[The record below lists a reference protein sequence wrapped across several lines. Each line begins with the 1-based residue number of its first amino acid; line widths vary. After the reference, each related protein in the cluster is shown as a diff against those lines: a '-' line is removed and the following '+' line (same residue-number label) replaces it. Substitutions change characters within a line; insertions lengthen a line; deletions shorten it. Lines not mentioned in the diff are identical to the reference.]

1 MLNYAN
7 LSDVDF
13 EELAK
18 DVMEQKLGIK
28 LHTFAKGRD
37 GGIDIVDDISQCNHL
52 IQVKHYYKS
61 NFSNLKST
69 LIKEAKNVNN
79 LKPKQ
84 YYIFTSLS
92 LTPKDI
98 NIIYDLFR
106 EYMKSPHHNI
116 IHLND
121 IENFLNEHEDIIK
134 KHYKLWLSYSGILDK
149 IKSEDVVIDSDSLKC
164 KIEEHN
170 NMYVKTRVFSEALNI
185 LDQHRALLLVGP
197 PGIGKTITSEMIVLK
212 YLSEGYSVRYTTD
225 GENLSG
231 LKKSLSD
238 NHDKKEI
245 IFLDDCFG
253 QCYFKMKDTQ
263 SNELLSLL
271 MHVKMNNNKILLLNS
286 RVTILNEAKKNNE
299 ELSRE
304 IGNNK
309 VKLKMLDIKDISNVE
324 KARIFYNHL
333 FFNEIPQEYREN
345 IRLNRGY
352 LKIILHKNFTP
363 RIIEYITRKNV
374 FKDIKPEKYTEF
386 ILDKLNNPEGIWQN
400 EFTNRLEQQD
410 RILLMIL
417 YSLTNTSIPLDFLKR
432 CYNRIISKQASL
444 DSTIDHFSESI
455 KRLLG
460 SFIDFYDKEDKI
472 MVGVVNP
479 SVNDFLKN
487 YIENNISGK
496 SNLISNAVAI
506 LQLVRLLPMKEAYSK
521 IIELVKTASI
531 LEMEF
536 QTDNEKD
543 DYIIYYIATCQ
554 IKNKEYDKIIE
565 NFILNPHGI
574 YMSIYNL
581 FMNKT
586 VTMRELLSQEM
597 INFYNLDTFFH
608 EHNYQIISDATLEED
623 LESIVSLINKI
634 NHLFLVGDREKFIDA
649 VYKNLSIA
657 TDRFYEDIDYFD
669 ELASNIIPHIVK
681 ANSDELTGE
690 VDIDS
695 AEYGLVRIVGQEVD
709 CKAQEILGKLP
720 EDILLEFEKRYNYP
734 QFIYEAKDLIEDYIR
749 SEEYSC
755 EERFKIG
762 SNIEGIKEIIQIFE
776 R

>member
-98 NIIYDLFR
+98 NLIYGLFR

-134 KHYKLWLSYSGILDK
+134 RHYKLWLNYSGILDK
-149 IKSEDVVIDSDSLKC
+149 IKSEDVVIDSDSLKG

-238 NHDKKEI
+238 NRNKKEI

-299 ELSRE
+299 ELSKE
-304 IGNNK
+304 IGNDK
-309 VKLKMLDIKDISNVE
+309 IKLKMLDIKDISNVE

-333 FFNEIPQEYREN
+333 FFNEIPKEYRKN
-345 IRLNRGY
+345 IKIDSGY
-352 LKIILHKNFTP
+352 LKIILHENFTP
-363 RIIEYITRKNV
+363 RIIEYVTRKNV
-374 FKDIKPEKYTEF
+374 FKDIKPENYTEF
-386 ILDKLNNPEGIWQN
+386 ILDKLNNPEEIWKN
-400 EFTNRLEQQD
+400 EFTNRLNQPD
-410 RILLMIL
+410 RVLLMVL
-417 YSLTNTSIPLDFLKR
+417 YSLTNTAVPLDFLKR
-432 CYNRIISKQASL
+432 CYSRIISKQASL
-444 DSTIDHFSESI
+444 DSTIDHFSEST
-455 KRLLG
+455 KRLSG
-460 SFIDFYDKEDKI
+460 SFIISYAKEDKP
-472 MVGVVNP
+472 MVGVINP

-487 YIENNISGK
+487 YINNNISGK
-496 SNLISNAVAI
+496 SDLISDAVAV
-506 LQLVRLLPMKEAYSK
+506 LQLVRLLPKEEASSK
-521 IIELVKTASI
+521 IIELVRTASI
-531 LEMEF
+531 LETEF
-536 QTDNEKD
+536 QTDKEKD
-543 DYIIYYIATCQ
+543 DYVIYYIATYR
-554 IKNKEYDKIIE
+554 IKNKEYIKIIE

-574 YMSIYNL
+574 YIFTYDL
-581 FMNKT
+581 FMNKA
-586 VTMRELLSQEM
+586 VIMRELLSKEM
-597 INFYNLDTFFH
+597 INFYNLEAFLY
-608 EHNYQIISDATLEED
+608 ENKYKIISDSTFEES
-623 LESIVSLINKI
+623 LKNIVNLINEI
-634 NHLFLVGDREKFIDA
+634 NYLFLVGDREKFIDV
-649 VYKNLSIA
+649 VYENLSIA
-657 TDRFYEDIDYFD
+657 TDNFYGDMDYFG
-669 ELASNIIPHIVK
+669 ELANENIPYVVESKSNEF
-681 ANSDELTGE
+681 NGE
-690 VDIDS
+690 VDIYK
-695 AEYGLVRIVGQEVD
+695 AEYELIRIIEQEFD
-709 CKAQEILGKLP
+709 RKAQEILGKLP
-720 EDILLEFEKRYNYP
+720 EDILLEFKKRYNYP

>member
-13 EELAK
+13 EDLAK

-37 GGIDIVDDISQCNHL
+37 GGVDLVDDVNQCDHL
-52 IQVKHYYKS
+52 IQVKHYYRS
-61 NFSNLKST
+61 NFSNLKSA
-69 LIKEAKNVNN
+69 LQKEVEKVNN

-92 LTPKDI
+92 LTPE
-98 NIIYDLFR
+98 NIKTIYGLF
-106 EYMKSPHHNI
+106 EIYMESPHHNI
-116 IHLND
+116 IHLNN
-121 IENFLNEHEDIIK
+121 IEDFLNKHEDIVK

-149 IKSEDVVIDSDSLKC
+149 IKSEDVIIDSDSLKG
-164 KIEEHN
+164 KIEEHKD
-170 NMYVKTRVFSEALNI
+170 MYVMTRIFSEALNI
-185 LDQHRALLLVGP
+185 LDHHRALLLVGP

-212 YLSEGYSVRYTTD
+212 YLSEGYSVKYTTD

-253 QCYFKMKDTQ
+253 QCYFNMKDTQ

-299 ELSRE
+299 ELSQE
-304 IGNNK
+304 IGNDK

-333 FFNEIPQEYREN
+333 FFNKIPKEYREG
-345 IRLNRGY
+345 IRFNRGY

-363 RIIEYITRKNV
+363 RIIEYVTRKNV
-374 FKDIKPEKYTEF
+374 FKDIKPENYTEF
-386 ILDKLNNPEGIWQN
+386 ILNKLNNPEEIWQN
-400 EFTNRLEQQD
+400 EFINRLKQQD
-410 RILLMIL
+410 RILLMVL

-432 CYNRIISKQASL
+432 CYSRIASKQAL
-444 DSTIDHFSESI
+444 FDSTIDHFSESI
-455 KRLLG
+455 KRLSG
-460 SFIDFYDKEDKI
+460 SFISFYDKEDKI
-472 MVGVVNP
+472 MVGVINP

-496 SNLISNAVAI
+496 SDLICNTMAV
-506 LQLVRLLPMKEAYSK
+506 LQLVRLLPKEEASSK
-521 IIELVKTASI
+521 IIKLVETARI
-531 LEMEF
+531 LELEF
-536 QTDNEKD
+536 QTDKEKD
-543 DYIIYYIATCQ
+543 DYVIYHIAAYR
-554 IKNKEYDKIIE
+554 IKNKDYDKIIE
-565 NFILNPHGI
+565 NFILNPHSI
-574 YMSIYNL
+574 YVFTYNL
-581 FMNKT
+581 FINKAII
-586 VTMRELLSQEM
+586 MRELLSKEM
-597 INFYNLDTFFH
+597 IKFYNLETFFC
-608 EHNYQIISDATLEED
+608 EHKYKIIYDATLGGS
-623 LESIVSLINKI
+623 LEGIVGLINEI
-634 NHLFLVGDREKFIDA
+634 NHLFLVDDREKFIDL

-657 TDRFYEDIDYFD
+657 TDDFYGDMNYFD
-669 ELASNIIPHIVK
+669 ELASGSIHHVVE
-681 ANSDELTGE
+681 ANSDKFTGE
-690 VDIDS
+690 VDIHN
-695 AEYGLVRIVGQEVD
+695 AEYDLIRIIEQEVNY
-709 CKAQEILGKLP
+709 KAQEILGRLP
-720 EDILLEFEKRYNYP
+720 EDILSEFEKRYSYP

-755 EERFKIG
+755 EERFERD
-762 SNIEGIKEIIQIFE
+762 SNIKDIKDIIQIFE

>member
-98 NIIYDLFR
+98 NIIYGLFR

-121 IENFLNEHEDIIK
+121 IENFLNEHGDIIK

-149 IKSEDVVIDSDSLKC
+149 IKSEDVVIDSDSLKG

-185 LDQHRALLLVGP
+185 LDQHGALLLVGP

-238 NHDKKEI
+238 NRNKKEI

-299 ELSRE
+299 ELSKE
-304 IGNNK
+304 IGNDK
-309 VKLKMLDIKDISNVE
+309 IKLKILDIKDISNVE

-333 FFNEIPQEYREN
+333 FFNKIPQEYREN

-374 FKDIKPEKYTEF
+374 FKDIKPEN
-386 ILDKLNNPEGIWQN
+386 IQN
-400 EFTNRLEQQD
+400 
-410 RILLMIL
+410 
-417 YSLTNTSIPLDFLKR
+417 
-432 CYNRIISKQASL
+432 
-444 DSTIDHFSESI
+444 
-455 KRLLG
+455 
-460 SFIDFYDKEDKI
+460 SF
-472 MVGVVNP
+472 
-479 SVNDFLKN
+479 
-487 YIENNISGK
+487 
-496 SNLISNAVAI
+496 
-506 LQLVRLLPMKEAYSK
+506 
-521 IIELVKTASI
+521 
-531 LEMEF
+531 
-536 QTDNEKD
+536 
-543 DYIIYYIATCQ
+543 
-554 IKNKEYDKIIE
+554 
-565 NFILNPHGI
+565 
-574 YMSIYNL
+574 
-581 FMNKT
+581 
-586 VTMRELLSQEM
+586 
-597 INFYNLDTFFH
+597 
-608 EHNYQIISDATLEED
+608 
-623 LESIVSLINKI
+623 
-634 NHLFLVGDREKFIDA
+634 
-649 VYKNLSIA
+649 
-657 TDRFYEDIDYFD
+657 
-669 ELASNIIPHIVK
+669 
-681 ANSDELTGE
+681 
-690 VDIDS
+690 
-695 AEYGLVRIVGQEVD
+695 
-709 CKAQEILGKLP
+709 
-720 EDILLEFEKRYNYP
+720 
-734 QFIYEAKDLIEDYIR
+734 
-749 SEEYSC
+749 
-755 EERFKIG
+755 
-762 SNIEGIKEIIQIFE
+762 
-776 R
+776 

>member
-92 LTPKDI
+92 LTPE
-98 NIIYDLFR
+98 NIKTIYGLF
-106 EYMKSPHHNI
+106 EIYMESPHHNI
-116 IHLND
+116 IHLNN
-121 IENFLNEHEDIIK
+121 IEDFLNKHEDIVK

-149 IKSEDVVIDSDSLKC
+149 IKSEDVIIDSDSLKG
-164 KIEEHN
+164 KIEEHKD
-170 NMYVKTRVFSEALNI
+170 MYVMTRIFSEALNI

-238 NHDKKEI
+238 NRNKKEI

-299 ELSRE
+299 ELSKE
-304 IGNNK
+304 IGNDK
-309 VKLKMLDIKDISNVE
+309 VKLKMLDIKNISNVE

-333 FFNEIPQEYREN
+333 FFNEIPKEYREN
-345 IRLNRGY
+345 IKLDSGY

-363 RIIEYITRKNV
+363 RIIEYVTRKNV

-386 ILDKLNNPEGIWQN
+386 ILDKLNNPEEIWQN
-400 EFTNRLEQQD
+400 EFINRLNHPD
-410 RILLMIL
+410 RVLLMVL
-417 YSLTNTSIPLDFLKR
+417 YSLTNTAVPLDFLKR
-432 CYNRIISKQASL
+432 CYSRIISKQASL
-444 DSTIDHFSESI
+444 DLTIDHFSESI

-460 SFIDFYDKEDKI
+460 SFIDFYDKADKI
-472 MVGVVNP
+472 MVGVINP

-506 LQLVRLLPMKEAYSK
+506 LQLVRLLPMREAYSK

-536 QTDNEKD
+536 QSDKEKD
-543 DYIIYYIATCQ
+543 DYAIYYVATCR
-554 IKNKEYDKIIE
+554 IKNTEYGKIIK

-574 YMSIYNL
+574 FISIYDL
-581 FMNKT
+581 FMDKT
-586 VTMRELLSQEM
+586 VIMRELLSKEM

-608 EHNYQIISDATLEED
+608 ELKYQIISDATLNED
-623 LESIVSLINKI
+623 LESIVSLISKI
-634 NHLFLVGDREKFIDA
+634 NHLFLAGDREKFIDV

-657 TDRFYEDIDYFD
+657 TDNFYGDMDYFG
-669 ELASNIIPHIVK
+669 ELANENIPYVVESKSNEF
-681 ANSDELTGE
+681 NGE
-690 VDIDS
+690 VDIYK
-695 AEYGLVRIVGQEVD
+695 AEYELIRIIEQEFD
-709 CKAQEILGKLP
+709 RKAQEILGKLP
-720 EDILLEFEKRYNYP
+720 EDILLEFKKRYNYP